1 MGDYRH
7 KHSGSYPILKDQREE
22 EINLKEKFSTEN
34 LALISIMAPS
44 GAFQVIFLV
53 MTTAAYLHSHSEKCS
68 T

>member
-1 MGDYRH
+1 MGDYKY
-7 KHSGSYPILKDQREE
+7 KHSGSYSILKGQRGE
-22 EINLKEKFSTEN
+22 EINLMEKFSTEN

-53 MTTAAYLHSHSEKCS
+53 MSTASYLHSHSEKCS